1 MGFIAGLLSGAAGAM
16 GLGGG
21 TILLIYLTLLA
32 NVSQLEAQ
40 GINLVFFLPCAATAL
55 IVHMKNKLLKL
66 KLLPAVGTGLLGAAL
81 GLFLSEIIPEGI
93 LQKVFAV
100 LLLIL
105 GIRELFAKEE
115 KPEEK
120 LEEDKA

>member
-21 TILLIYLTLLA
+21 TILLIYLTLFE
-32 NVSQLEAQ
+32 NVEQLEAQ
-40 GINLVFFLPCAATAL
+40 GINLIFFLPCAVVAL
-55 IVHMKNKLLKL
+55 IIHLKNKLIKFQ
-66 KLLPAVGTGLLGAAL
+66 LLPAVGTGLLGAAL
-81 GLFLSEIIPEGI
+81 GLFLSGIMPEGV

-105 GIRELFAKEE
+105 GIKEFFAKDE
-115 KPEEK
+115 KI
-120 LEEDKA
+120 DNG